1 MLHKKIAIRT
11 EASLPDAS
19 LTLYLWDHSEEI
31 PIERR
36 PLILILPGGGYHF
49 LSARESEPI
58 ALRFMAMGY
67 HTAILRYSIAPAR
80 FPVSLKETALAV
92 SHLYEHAE
100 EYQIDES
107 YIFVMGFSAGGHLA
121 ASYGAYWNSPRLS
134 QMTGCRTETLR
145 PAGLLLC
152 YPVISSDP
160 AIRHEGSIRE
170 LLGDDW
176 QNARLLEKVS
186 IEKQVHPQMPPAFL
200 WNTMQDETVP
210 PENSLVLVQAYM
222 KHKIPI
228 EYHLYEK
235 GGHGLSLASDLTDNM
250 QRQCIEESCQ
260 NWIYLAEKWLQRQS
274 PDTRTGTT
282 A

>member
-11 EASLPDAS
+11 EGSLSDAS

-49 LSARESEPI
+49 LSDRESEPI

-67 HTAILRYSIAPAR
+67 HTAILRYSVAPAR
-80 FPVSLKETALAV
+80 FPVALKETALAV

-100 EYQIDES
+100 EYHIEES
-107 YIFVMGFSAGGHLA
+107 HIFVMGFSAGGHLA
-121 ASYGAYWNSPRLS
+121 ASYGAYWNSAFLS
-134 QMTGCRTETLR
+134 QESGCRTETLR

-176 QNARLLEKVS
+176 QDEELLRKVS
-186 IEKQVHPQMPPAFL
+186 IDKQVHPQMPPAFL

-222 KHKIPI
+222 KYKIPI

-250 QRQCIEESCQ
+250 QHHCVEESCQ

>member
-11 EASLPDAS
+11 EGSMSDAS

-49 LSARESEPI
+49 LSDRESEPI

-67 HTAILRYSIAPAR
+67 HTAILRYSVAPAR
-80 FPVSLKETALAV
+80 FPVALKETALAV

-100 EYQIDES
+100 EYQIEES
-107 YIFVMGFSAGGHLA
+107 RIFVMGFSAGGHLA
-121 ASYGAYWNSPRLS
+121 ASYGAYWNSAFLS
-134 QMTGCRTETLR
+134 QESGCRTETLR

-176 QNARLLEKVS
+176 QNAKLLEKVS

-222 KHKIPI
+222 KYKIPI

-250 QRQCIEESCQ
+250 QHHCVEESCQ

-274 PDTRTGTT
+274 TDTRTGTT